1 MNNNLQ
7 GFIQNY
13 RQNGHMYSKLDPLG
27 LSNTENT
34 DSAFDLD
41 YWQLSEIEP
50 IEGFPLDYRYNS
62 YYKDNLG
69 TVSELK
75 EYLDQLYSQTVGVEF
90 EHVENENERLWLYE
104 NYEKV
109 MGEHMSKAEKMTML
123 TQILRAELFE
133 KFLHKK
139 FPGYKRYSSEGSETL
154 ISALNT
160 ILAEASYTD
169 HENPE
174 ANIHNVV
181 IGMPHRGRLTA
192 I

>member
-13 RQNGHMYSKLDPLG
+13 RQNGHIYSKLDPLG

-62 YYKDNLG
+62 YYKDKIG

-139 FPGYKRYSSEGSETL
+139 FPSYKRYSSEGSETL

-174 ANIHNVV
+174 TNIHNVV